1 MRTGTASF
9 DSLPAQIDMQSPV
22 IDDLLVRH
30 LVSAQF
36 PQWAHL
42 PVKAVAMG
50 GSDNRSFR
58 LGEEMV
64 VRLPSAAAYAAQ
76 VEKEHRWLPR
86 LAPFLPLQIPTPLAV
101 GEPASGYPWKWSIYR
116 WIEGESAAS
125 EVVTDSNDFA
135 ASVAGFLVALQR
147 IDTTG
152 GPSPGPHNFYR
163 GGSLT
168 TYDAEVR
175 EAIGI
180 LQGRIDAKAATA
192 IWEAALRT
200 AWDHSPVWIHGDISV
215 GNLLSQDGEL
225 RAVIDFGMLGVGDPA
240 CDLSIAWTLF
250 RGRSREVF
258 RAMLP
263 LDSGTWIR
271 GRAWTLWKALIVEAG
286 LSRTNAIEWAQSRHV
301 IDEVLHERH

>member
-1 MRTGTASF
+1 MLNCTFA
-9 DSLPAQIDMQSPV
+9 MQLPV
-22 IDDLLVRH
+22 IDDVLVRH
-30 LVSAQF
+30 MVSAQF

-42 PVKAVAMG
+42 PVKAVTMG
-50 GSDNRSFR
+50 GWDKKSFR
-58 LGEEMV
+58 LGERMI

-86 LAPFLPLQIPTPLAV
+86 LAPFLPVQIPIPLAI
-101 GEPASGYPWKWSIYR
+101 GEPTSSYPWKWSICR
-116 WIEGESAAS
+116 WIEGETAAQ

-135 ASVAGFLVALQR
+135 AGVAGFLVALRR
-147 IDTTG
+147 IEPMG
-152 GPSPGPHNFYR
+152 GPPPGPHNFYR
-163 GGSLT
+163 GGPLT

-180 LQGRIDAKAATA
+180 LERRIDTKAATA

-200 AWDHSPVWIHGDISV
+200 SWDHSPVWIHGDMSV

-263 LDSGTWIR
+263 FDSGTWIR

-286 LSRTNAIEWAQSRHV
+286 LSRTNAIEWAQPRHV
-301 IDEVLHERH
+301 IDEVLHEKKF

>member
-1 MRTGTASF
+1 MQ
-9 DSLPAQIDMQSPV
+9 LPI
-22 IDDLLVRH
+22 IDDVLVRH
-30 LVSAQF
+30 MVSAQF
-36 PQWAHL
+36 PQWAHF
-42 PVKAVAMG
+42 PVKSVAMG
-50 GSDNRSFR
+50 GWDNRSFR
-58 LGEEMV
+58 LGERMI

-86 LAPFLPLQIPTPLAV
+86 LAPLLPLQIPVPIAI
-101 GEPASGYPWKWSIYR
+101 GEPTSSYPWKWSICR
-116 WIEGESAAS
+116 WIEGETPVP
-125 EVVTDSNDFA
+125 EVVADSNGFA
-135 ASVAGFLVALQR
+135 AGVAGFLVALQR
-147 IDTTG
+147 IDPTG
-152 GPSPGPHNFYR
+152 GPSLGPHNFYR
-163 GGSLT
+163 GGPLA

-180 LQGRIDAKAATA
+180 LERRIDTKAATA

-200 AWDHSPVWIHGDISV
+200 AWDHSPVWIHGDMSV
-215 GNLLSQDGEL
+215 GNLLSQDGQL

-271 GRAWTLWKALIVEAG
+271 GRAWTLWKALVVEAG
-286 LSRTNAIEWAQSRHV
+286 LSRTNAIEWAQPRRV
-301 IDEVLHERH
+301 IDELLHEK